1 MTRAHAKQGGVALV
15 TAMFIIAIVA
25 TLATFLAVSQQVWLR
40 QAQNLADL
48 GQADGIVR
56 GAIELAGIAL
66 VLDAKNT
73 KFDALDEE
81 WGKPVVLP
89 VEGGFVTI
97 EAKDAQSQFNLNNL
111 VTGTAGNR
119 ALNPTEIAV
128 FEQLLAE
135 LGLDANLKAA
145 LIDWLDSD
153 SNVQPGGG
161 AEDLD
166 YVTQPTPYRT
176 ANGPLESVDEL
187 KRVKGFTR
195 EVIDK
200 LRPHVIALPVDRGVT
215 PINVNTASSAAVAA
229 VMRMPTAALE
239 AITGKDEVR
248 RFTSVQDFDKL
259 FPAATQTRGSHN
271 VFTNFFVVTTRVSVG
286 RITRSIDA
294 LVERGNDKITVHWQQ
309 PTRWQIVSDEPD
321 A

>member
-1 MTRAHAKQGGVALV
+1 MV
-15 TAMFIIAIVA
+15 TAMFIVAIVA

-66 VLDAKNT
+66 VLDAKNNN
-73 KFDALDEE
+73 FDALDEQ
-81 WGKPVVLP
+81 WNKPVVLP

-111 VTGTAGNR
+111 VTGTQGSR
-119 ALNPTEIAV
+119 TLNPAEIAV
-128 FEQLLAE
+128 FEQLLIE
-135 LGLDANLKAA
+135 LGLDPNLKSA
-145 LIDWLDSD
+145 LIDWLDDD
-153 SNVQPGGG
+153 SNVQPGG
-161 AEDLD
+161 AEDLE
-166 YVTQPTPYRT
+166 YITLSTPYRA

-187 KRVKGFTR
+187 KRIKGFTP

-200 LRPHVIALPVDRGVT
+200 LRPYVVALPIDRGVI
-215 PINVNTASSAAVAA
+215 PINVNTAAPATIAA
-229 VMRMPTAALE
+229 VMRMSTSALE
-239 AITGKDEVR
+239 AVTGKDEAR

-259 FPAATQTRGSHN
+259 FPAATQTRGNHS
-271 VFTNFFVVTTRVSVG
+271 VATNFFTITTRVNVG
-286 RITRSIDA
+286 RITRTIDA
-294 LVERGNDKITVHWQQ
+294 LVHRDSSKITVHWQQ
-309 PTRWQIVSDEPD
+309 PTRWQIVAEEPN

>member
-1 MTRAHAKQGGVALV
+1 MTRAHAKQRGVALV
-15 TAMFIIAIVA
+15 TAMFIVAIVA
-25 TLATFLAVSQQVWLR
+25 TLATFLAISQQVWLR

-56 GAIELAGIAL
+56 GAIELAGVAL
-66 VLDAKNT
+66 ILDAKNT

-81 WGKPVVLP
+81 WSKPVVLP

-111 VTGTAGNR
+111 VTGTQGNR
-119 ALNPTEIAV
+119 ILNTTEIAV
-128 FEQLLAE
+128 FEQLLIE
-135 LGLDANLKAA
+135 LGLDSNLKGA
-145 LIDWLDSD
+145 LVDWLDD
-153 SNVQPGGG
+153 NSNVEPGG
-161 AEDLD
+161 AEDLE
-166 YVTQPTPYRT
+166 YITLSTPYRT

-187 KRVKGFTR
+187 KRVKGFTP

-215 PINVNTASSAAVAA
+215 PVNVNTAAPATLAA
-229 VMRMPTAALE
+229 VMRISTAALE
-239 AITGKDEVR
+239 AVTGKDQAR
-248 RFTSVQDFDKL
+248 RFTSVPDFDKL
-259 FPAATQTRGSHN
+259 FPAATQARGNHN
-271 VFTNFFVVTTRVSVG
+271 VTTNFFVVTARVNVG

-294 LVERGNDKITVHWQQ
+294 LVERDTGKIIVHWQQ
-309 PTRWQIVSDEPD
+309 PTRWQIVPDKPD